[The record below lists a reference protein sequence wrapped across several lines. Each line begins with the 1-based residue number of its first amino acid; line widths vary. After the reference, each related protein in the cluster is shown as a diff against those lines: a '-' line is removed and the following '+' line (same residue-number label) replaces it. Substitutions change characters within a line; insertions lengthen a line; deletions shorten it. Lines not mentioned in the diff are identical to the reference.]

1 MGTFESVEQRSSMV
15 AEAPPSITD
24 ADQQVAAAPGAARG
38 SAFTVP
44 QAPTVES
51 TAATAVGPDF
61 EPVAGVSIEAY
72 AAVHREVA
80 AAGYD
85 HTRAPALA
93 AARGIDAA
101 DWEAA
106 VVGWQERMRQNLAV
120 GQRFSAL
127 FMDRHGGASSR
138 ACAPWDQP

>member
-1 MGTFESVEQRSSMV
+1 MGMFKSLKQMSSMV
-15 AEAPPSITD
+15 AEAPQLI
-24 ADQQVAAAPGAARG
+24 ANANELAAATQGMAQQ
-38 SAFTVP
+38 SAFAMP

-72 AAVHREVA
+72 AAVCREVA

-85 HTRAPALA
+85 QTRAPALA
-93 AARGIDAA
+93 AARGIAAA

-106 VVGWQERMRQNLAV
+106 VDGWQERMRQNLAV
-120 GQRFSAL
+120 GQRFNAL
-127 FMDRHGGASSR
+127 FMDRH
-138 ACAPWDQP
+138 